1 MTQFPIRVSFYVGL
15 CAQATFAAALTS
27 QCGVDAATASN
38 HFDAFCAF
46 KDSPEVKYQE
56 YCQAC
61 LAVLPGDRAAKID
74 SKHTP
79 YCVPRLSAHRAVSPG
94 RYSGIQPLRR
104 GQLGDDRQNR
114 VRGPGQKHA
123 HGTGEYCTRLPQALV
138 SRKAR
143 PHGHDGVGAPGGIL
157 DGCHHR

>member
-1 MTQFPIRVSFYVGL
+1 MLG

-56 YCQAC
+56 YCHAC

-74 SKHTP
+74 SKHT
-79 YCVPRLSAHRAVSPG
+79 
-94 RYSGIQPLRR
+94 IPLLR
-104 GQLGDDRQNR
+104 GTFVGSSCRF
-114 VRGPGQKHA
+114 
-123 HGTGEYCTRLPQALV
+123 AL
-138 SRKAR
+138 A
-143 PHGHDGVGAPGGIL
+143 L
-157 DGCHHR
+157 